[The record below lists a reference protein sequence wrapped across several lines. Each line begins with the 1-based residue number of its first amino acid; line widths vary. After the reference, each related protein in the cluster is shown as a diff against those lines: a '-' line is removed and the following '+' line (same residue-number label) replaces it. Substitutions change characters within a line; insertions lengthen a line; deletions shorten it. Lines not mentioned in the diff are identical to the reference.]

1 MHTREHGAGCGCGC
15 QNDAACWSVPSEFVR
30 LRYFFG
36 QRLGVVEL
44 HDEQAYHAG
53 KQRFANLHEH
63 GVGVLCGLGAQ
74 RQVFPAGAPPATP
87 TTALRVNRGAAL
99 DGCGREIVVGADQCI
114 DVAAWFAKKRTSSA
128 DLKDW
133 GGPQDT
139 LTDHPLWVAVRY
151 RECPSDPA
159 PAPRDPC
166 GCDAGGCE
174 LARVREGFE
183 MQILT
188 LSQLGGAPPIF
199 PASVTVPALE
209 EGGRPSARTLAAT
222 IAIAVAGDC
231 PQPAEADEGWLLL
244 AKFSVVLGTQGGTP
258 VITDITPP
266 LVAIPPR
273 ASLLST
279 AFLQQML
286 LALGGAAGDA
296 GLWGDGPTLG
306 ALDFEAGPAGSG
318 KVFLPVTLAPVP
330 EAPPASPPAPLA
342 KDTILL
348 GGVVVH
354 AFDDSNPT
362 APKWAPPPGTFD
374 VNFDD
379 TASPPRFVVA
389 WSGGLAAGRYRVT
402 VGNDPVTPMVDTRMR
417 PLRPGAFARHFR
429 LITDATGALTLAP
442 SLF

>member
-15 QNDAACWSVPSEFVR
+15 RDGAACWSVPSEFVR

-44 HDEQAYHAG
+44 YDEQAYHAG

-63 GVGVLCGLGAQ
+63 GAGVLCGLGAA
-74 RQVFPAGAPPATP
+74 RQVFPPSAPANTP
-87 TTALRVNRGAAL
+87 TTMLRVHRGAAL
-99 DGCGREIVVGADQCI
+99 DTCGREIVVGADQCI
-114 DVAAWFAKKRTSSA
+114 DVAAWFAKNRAGSA

-133 GGPQDT
+133 REGDQI
-139 LTDHPLWVAVRY
+139 DHPLWVAVRY

-183 MQILT
+183 MRILT

-199 PASVTVPALE
+199 PSGVTVPALE
-209 EGGRPSARTLAAT
+209 EGSRPSARTLAAT
-222 IAIAVAGDC
+222 IATAVAGDC
-231 PQPAEADEGWLLL
+231 PEPAATDDGWLLL
-244 AKFSVVLGTQGGTP
+244 AKFSAILGTQGGTP
-258 VITDITPP
+258 VITDITDPV
-266 LVAIPPR
+266 VAIPPR

-306 ALDFEAGPAGSG
+306 ALQFEAGTTAAAG

-330 EAPPASPPAPLA
+330 ELPPGSPPAPLA
-342 KDTILL
+342 PDTTLL
-348 GGVVVH
+348 GTVDVH
-354 AFDDSNPT
+354 EFDDSTPT
-362 APKWAPPPGTFD
+362 APKWVAAPGTIAPVRFE
-374 VNFDD
+374 D
-379 TASPPRFVVA
+379 TPAGPRYVLE
-389 WSGGLAAGRYRVT
+389 WTSGLQPGRYRVT
-402 VGNDPVTPMVDTRMR
+402 FENDRVTPIVDTRMR

-429 LITDATGALTLAP
+429 IVLVGGVPTLAP
-442 SLF
+442 TLF